1 MKTNQIYKKGE
12 IVKFYPVG
20 KSRPDLRKIVKILEV
35 KTLYTGSKAYKVNE
49 NNLFPTFVQ
58 SSVLEKIPKFI
69 VLEGIT
75 TILKTDDLEEAK
87 RVQKEAH
94 RKNRKEF
101 HEIHE
106 FNLGGNRLYGG
117 RNQLAPNDC
126 PDCRRRPEDCKC
138 QTKVRKTK

>member
-1 MKTNQIYKKGE
+1 MKPEQTYTKGE
-12 IVKFYPVG
+12 IVKFYPFG
-20 KSRPDLRKIVKILEV
+20 KNHPNSRKIVEILEV
-35 KTLYTGSKAYKVNE
+35 KTLYTGTKVYRVDVTK
-49 NNLFPTFVQ
+49 LFPTFVC

-69 VLEGIT
+69 VLAGNT
-75 TILKTDDLEEAK
+75 TILETDDMKEAK

-106 FNLGGNRLYGG
+106 FNISGDHLYGG
-117 RNQLAPNDC
+117 IDQFAPNDC

-138 QTKVRKTK
+138 EIKWTRKK